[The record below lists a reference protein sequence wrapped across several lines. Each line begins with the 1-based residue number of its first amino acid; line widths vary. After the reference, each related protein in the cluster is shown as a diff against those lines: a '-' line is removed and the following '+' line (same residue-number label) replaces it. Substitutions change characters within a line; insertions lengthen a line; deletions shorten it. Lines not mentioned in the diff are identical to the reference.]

1 MTRATMILIV
11 CLVASAWPEGAQAQ
25 SAWRVAARLLVRT
38 GGDHLEQPKGF
49 LVSDSAAGR
58 VRFEGQHPDRF
69 EARYDRITSLHY
81 EDGAKHPGRLFNKDV
96 EFYLTIHHSD
106 DAGRQLV
113 STVRLNEDDV
123 SSTLNRLE
131 ADTGLTVHR
140 TEAKR
145 SFLGLPIRVA
155 VGDSVSITDV
165 TGKELKGRIT
175 ALSESSLAVG
185 GSGGVARVFDEANV
199 AKIRRRY
206 NPGHEALVGF
216 AAGVAIGGGVAA
228 MLCAANGG
236 CGAGDLP
243 EIVLI
248 VAGSGGW
255 MAGISVASGAVLHPL
270 SKSPEVYR
278 GGRGAGGAAAAVTVA
293 PLLTRQR
300 RGIAVS
306 VTF

>member
-1 MTRATMILIV
+1 MLTDRRPLQPIRAPNRPPRT
-11 CLVASAWPEGAQAQ
+11 
-25 SAWRVAARLLVRT
+25 AWRVAARLLVRT
-38 GGDHLEQPKGF
+38 GGDRLEQPKGF

-81 EDGAKHPGRLFNKDV
+81 EDGAKHPDRLFNRDV
-96 EFYLTIHHSD
+96 EFYLTIRHSD
-106 DAGRQLV
+106 DAGGQLV
-113 STVRLNEDDV
+113 STFRLNKADV
-123 SSTLNRLE
+123 ASTLERLE

-140 TEAKR
+140 TEARR

-165 TGKELKGRIT
+165 TGKKLKGRIT

-185 GSGGVARVFDEANV
+185 WL
-199 AKIRRRY
+199 RRRGASLRRGQRGED
-206 NPGHEALVGF
+206 PAALQ
-216 AAGVAIGGGVAA
+216 GGTCRTGRLRRRSCRRRCA
-228 MLCAANGG
+228 MRHGCAVYG
-236 CGAGDLP
+236 CGAGDFARHGADCGRRGRLG
-243 EIVLI
+243 L
-248 VAGSGGW
+248 AGY
-255 MAGISVASGAVLHPL
+255 SVASGAVRHPL

-278 GGRGAGGAAAAVTVA
+278 GGGGAGGASAAVTVG

-300 RGIAVS
+300 RGMAVS